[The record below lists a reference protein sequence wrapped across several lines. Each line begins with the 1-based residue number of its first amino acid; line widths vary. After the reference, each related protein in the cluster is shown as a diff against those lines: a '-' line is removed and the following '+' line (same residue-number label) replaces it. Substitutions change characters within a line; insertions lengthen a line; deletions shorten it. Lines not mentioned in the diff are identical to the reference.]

1 MLRITVPS
9 QRKVDGHV
17 RYKIELRRDAELVN
31 APCEKRFSE
40 IHALKDEVK
49 AALGETL
56 YHKAFGESG
65 HAFPSKWAQNPAEKL
80 QGWLQNLVRLLAT
93 SRNSSRGATFE
104 NRALD
109 FLCTTRDAAFPR
121 GRGKARL
128 VDVPRAARQQH
139 ERRER
144 RERQQ
149 RGDER
154 RHHRGDDR
162 ASQEPRGQRAAHTKA
177 PRGGKRGAR
186 LPGDAR
192 IELHRL
198 RRAVQLQPINMFERL
213 HFRPE
218 NRRSMLNCNRPDMC
232 GSMSRAAA
240 ASRCAPAGFGIAS
253 AVAP

>member
-1 MLRITVPS
+1 M
-9 QRKVDGHV
+9 
-17 RYKIELRRDAELVN
+17 N
-31 APCEKRFSE
+31 APPKRRRRRRRSWCRPRRARGPRGAPTRVTALAPTRSARAARAKGPSLSRPSPAAA
-40 IHALKDEVK
+40 IPPPPARTCGVAGTQGRAARALRLHASRAGEK
-49 AALGETL
+49 AALS
-56 YHKAFGESG
+56 HQ
-65 HAFPSKWAQNPAEKL
+65 P
-80 QGWLQNLVRLLAT
+80 
-93 SRNSSRGATFE
+93 
-104 NRALD
+104 
-109 FLCTTRDAAFPR
+109 RDAAFPR